1 MNEWEWNVIGI
12 PNRRKK
18 RPILFHN
25 WWQTEQNRTEK
36 IPYHFECQVFVFSFH
51 FESNG
56 DVTKKNCLMEIN
68 FGSLN
73 PYNVQCSIRNQ
84 RIFF

>member
-1 MNEWEWNVIGI
+1 MNENGMLLEFQIEE
-12 PNRRKK
+12 KK
-18 RPILFHN
+18 DRYCFTIDDKQN
-25 WWQTEQNRTEK
+25 QNRTEK